1 MKKNFF
7 ELFSEYVQALV
18 GAVVL
23 AILIRGF
30 VFEPFKIPSESMYPT
45 LLVGDHIFV
54 KRYAYGLRVPFTKF
68 WLSEFDNPKRGDVVV
83 FSYPED
89 EDVNFIKR
97 IVGVPGDTIKMENG
111 DLLVNGKKLAHE
123 TVSVTDVNADNQCWA
138 DLDAQ
143 SQKDVPQGMQPFPY
157 YRHFRQFQPFV
168 ETNTDD
174 KTYVIQRSL
183 TSPLEGDFEITVPE
197 RSYFVMGDNRD
208 QSQDSRFWGFVP
220 RVNLKGRAVFIW
232 LSLNY
237 EDKKCPYDL
246 GLGMR
251 WDRFGRKII

>member
-1 MKKNFF
+1 MNF
-7 ELFSEYVQALV
+7 LRALASQALDFLETI
-18 GAVVL
+18 VL
-23 AILIRGF
+23 AFIIFILIDTF
-30 VFEPFKIPSESMYPT
+30 VMQPHIVKGNSMLPNFHTGERIFTQSVSYRFES
-45 LLVGDHIFV
+45 
-54 KRYAYGLRVPFTKF
+54 
-68 WLSEFDNPKRGDVVV
+68 PKRGDVVV

-174 KTYVIQRSL
+174 KTYVIQRPL
-183 TSPLEGDFEITVPE
+183 TSPLEGDFEITVPD